1 MQSKTMRLTVGA
13 AIAAM
18 YVVLTFVSA
27 LAGLSSGVIQL
38 RLSEALTVLPIFS
51 RAAVPGLCVGCFVAN
66 LLTGGAMWDVILGS
80 LATLLGALGTRA
92 FRKYKW
98 SAPIFPIM
106 SNAIIIPFVLQYVYQ
121 FEGAYF
127 YFMFT
132 VAVGEILSCGV
143 LGILLIK
150 LFERTGITE
159 TLKKLD

>member
-1 MQSKTMRLTVGA
+1 MKLTVGA

-27 LAGLSSGVIQL
+27 IAGLSSGVIQL

-51 RAAVPGLCVGCFVAN
+51 KAAVPGLFVGCFIAN
-66 LLTGGAMWDVILGS
+66 FLTGAPMWDVILGS
-80 LATLLGALGTRA
+80 LATLLGAIGTRA
-92 FRKYKW
+92 FRKHKW

-106 SNAIIIPFVLQYVYQ
+106 SNALIIPFVLQYVYQ
-121 FEGAYF
+121 FKAAYF

-132 VAVGEILSCGV
+132 VGIGEILSCGI

-150 LFERTGITE
+150 LFERTGVSD
-159 TLKKLD
+159 TLIKLD